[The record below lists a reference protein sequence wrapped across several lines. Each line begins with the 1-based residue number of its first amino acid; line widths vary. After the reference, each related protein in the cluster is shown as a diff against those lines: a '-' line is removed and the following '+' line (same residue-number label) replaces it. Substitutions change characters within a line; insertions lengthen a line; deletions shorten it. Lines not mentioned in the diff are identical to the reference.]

1 MAFLNFKKPKYQYLK
16 NRTVLGHGTL
26 WSLWHIYPL
35 DRKWPKQKVSGT
47 CFCQLW
53 AVSARWTMPWLLK
66 KQENAFLPQMSLT
79 AKHQVTTLL
88 KTHVLTY
95 FERCLNFLY
104 FMTRKFFI
112 HKVVDLNLSIILL
125 LSYFDLDIKN
135 WI

>member
-1 MAFLNFKKPKYQYLK
+1 
-16 NRTVLGHGTL
+16 
-26 WSLWHIYPL
+26 
-35 DRKWPKQKVSGT
+35 
-47 CFCQLW
+47 
-53 AVSARWTMPWLLK
+53 
-66 KQENAFLPQMSLT
+66 MSLT